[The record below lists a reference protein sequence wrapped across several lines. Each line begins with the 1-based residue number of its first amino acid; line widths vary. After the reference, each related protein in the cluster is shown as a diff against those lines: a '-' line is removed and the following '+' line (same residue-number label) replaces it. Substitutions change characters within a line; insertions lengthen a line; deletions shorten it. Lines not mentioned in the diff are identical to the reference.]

1 MASIGHVAVGMAA
14 GRAFAGRLGRPATPG
29 STIGAMIAL
38 SILSMLPDLDVIA
51 FRLGI
56 PYAAPFG
63 HRGASHSLCAA
74 LLVGAMAGI
83 AALGLKL
90 SPIRTGLLVF
100 VVVAT
105 HGLLDALT
113 DGGLGAA
120 LLWPY
125 SNHRYFAPW
134 RPIPVAPIG
143 KRIFSPWGMRVM
155 LFELLWFSPLFLY
168 SIWPR
173 RRRAAD

>member
-14 GRAFAGRLGRPATPG
+14 GRAFAGRLGRPATTA
-29 STIGAMIAL
+29 STVSAMIAL

-74 LLVGAMAGI
+74 LLVGAAAGI
-83 AALGLKL
+83 LALGLRL

-100 VVVAT
+100 AVVAS

-120 LLWPY
+120 LLCPY
-125 SNHRYFAPW
+125 SKHRYFAPW

-143 KRIFSPWGMRVM
+143 RRIFSHWGMRVM
-155 LFELLWFSPLFLY
+155 LTELIWFAPLFLY

-173 RRRAAD
+173 RRQAAD

>member
-14 GRAFAGRLGRPATPG
+14 GRAFAGKLGRPATPA
-29 STIGAMIAL
+29 STVGAMIAL

-83 AALGLKL
+83 AALG
-90 SPIRTGLLVF
+90 IAGD
-100 VVVAT
+100 
-105 HGLLDALT
+105 DAARRESRGDVHRCVQ
-113 DGGLGAA
+113 DG
-120 LLWPY
+120 
-125 SNHRYFAPW
+125 
-134 RPIPVAPIG
+134 
-143 KRIFSPWGMRVM
+143 
-155 LFELLWFSPLFLY
+155 E
-168 SIWPR
+168 
-173 RRRAAD
+173 DDD